1 MSYAGTDNMTLA
13 KLNAMLNKAGFD
25 DAEIARGLRLKTS
38 GMQKLSQRL
47 GVDVQEASH
56 MLDQLITK
64 LRDDENRL
72 AENYRSMMEGSRY
85 GMERDRLGNVTVR
98 DSHSGKEI
106 FLRGATAAE
115 LLKAVKLG
123 DEQEILAGYLTENVT
138 EATDEEEETYADE
151 IKADRGSYNFPWV
164 YERQQGTGTAEY
176 TGRGDTFKIK
186 LVSVRDAEGNE
197 IDAVGPMQSS
207 LTNQAF
213 KFIGQ
218 V

>member
-1 MSYAGTDNMTLA
+1 MSHYGTDNMTLA

-25 DAEIARGLRLKTS
+25 DAEIARGLRLKRT
-38 GMQKLSQRL
+38 GMQKLAVRL
-47 GVDVQEASH
+47 GVSEQQASE
-56 MLDQLITK
+56 MLNQLITK
-64 LRDDENRL
+64 LRDDEERV
-72 AENYRSMMEGSRY
+72 AESYRAIVEGSRY
-85 GMERDRLGNVTVR
+85 GYERDRLGNVTVR

-106 FLRGATAAE
+106 FLRGAPAAE

-123 DEQEILAGYLTENVT
+123 DEQSILAGYLVETVNEDV
-138 EATDEEEETYADE
+138 EEDDTYADE
-151 IKADRGSYNFPWV
+151 IKTDRGSYNFPWV

-176 TGRGDTFKIK
+176 SGRGDTFKIN
-186 LVSVRDAEGNE
+186 LVSVRDQEGNE
-197 IDAVGPMQSS
+197 IDAEGPMRSS